1 MPKISDFGLA
11 RASVTFT
18 QTIMTDRVVGTA
30 AYMAPEALRGE
41 ITPKSD
47 IFSFGVVSRMFKAI
61 YEFCFVTGKSVQNQE
76 YPGTKDKI
84 TISDLLFL
92 IPLVD
97 VLVRKYFWTLICL
110 KAFNY
115 VDQNFDFA
123 NALSN
128 GYL

>member
-76 YPGTKDKI
+76 YPETENER
-84 TISDLLFL
+84 TLSDLLFL
-92 IPLVD
+92 LPLPLVH
-97 VLVRKYFWTLICL
+97 VLIRKYF
-110 KAFNY
+110 
-115 VDQNFDFA
+115 
-123 NALSN
+123 
-128 GYL
+128 